1 MGGELLDDNSKM
13 RVLVVGVGAIGS
25 VYLAFLTRAGHAA
38 AGLVKKGRRVEKI
51 RVEGI
56 WGDFETPVR
65 TVEDLLELD
74 FEPELVIL
82 SVKSYDTERALE
94 ILEGLNWEGAYLLV
108 AQNGYGNYEKAV
120 SVLGEGK
127 VILARVIFG
136 SEVLEPGHI
145 RITVCADD
153 VVIGDPSGRI
163 KESLLQDL
171 ASTFTEA
178 GIPTRFE
185 REVYKYL
192 WDKII
197 YNSAL
202 NPLGALLET
211 NYGSLAEN
219 PYTRELMD
227 RIIEE
232 IFDVLKAAKIET
244 FWKSTEDYRKVF
256 YERLI
261 PPTAAHYPSMLRDVK
276 KGRTEI
282 DSLNGAVCELGRK
295 FGVPTP
301 TNEFITKMVKAKEL
315 IFRADR

>member
-25 VYLAFLTRAGHAA
+25 VYLAFLTRAGHVA

-94 ILEGLNWEGAYLLV
+94 ILEGLNWEGAYLMV

-244 FWKSTEDYRKVF
+244 FWKSAEDYRKVF

-282 DSLNGAVCELGRK
+282 DSLNGAICDLGRK